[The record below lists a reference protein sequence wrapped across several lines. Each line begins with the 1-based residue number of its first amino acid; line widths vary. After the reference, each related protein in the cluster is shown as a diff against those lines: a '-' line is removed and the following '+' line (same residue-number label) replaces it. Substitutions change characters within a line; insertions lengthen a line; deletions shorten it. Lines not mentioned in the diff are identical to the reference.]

1 MKKEL
6 SSYKKKYE
14 LYHSLF
20 AESSVDAILSKAENF
35 LGNPIFILD
44 TSYRIITRSNLA
56 KDENSSIE
64 TRNGENY
71 LLSGTIDLMKK
82 NKCIDT
88 IYKTNDSF
96 FHRADEN
103 LIFCSIRVNDI
114 SIAYISVLQS
124 SRNFQEEDLE
134 LTNILS
140 NVLSIQIQ
148 KEHLFISDSGL
159 DEEYY
164 LMDLLTNKIDNIEHV
179 KERLYH
185 SSFNLNTKLQI
196 ITVPFKQKYE
206 DYRHNFGLRQLINS
220 FKNILGNCISTY
232 YKDKIIFL
240 ISSDLEEVI
249 CDTTKETLLEFLKL
263 NGLKCGI
270 SIVFDDLLSIKDFY
284 NHSMYALEL
293 SSAMKV
299 DNHINYFEEYVE
311 YYLFFIASKKA
322 NDLQIIN
329 LQTLIHPWIKKLTKF
344 DDENNTE
351 LLKTLKIYLECN
363 RNANEASKRLNIH
376 RSTFF
381 YRFNKIQNLLDISL
395 DTNNNLFKLELS
407 FKIANYIRFMN

>member
-1 MKKEL
+1 MKKEVD
-6 SSYKKKYE
+6 SYKKKYE

-64 TRNGENY
+64 SRNGENY

-88 IYKTNDSF
+88 IYKTNNSF

-114 SIAYISVLQS
+114 SIAYISILQS
-124 SRNFQEEDLE
+124 NRNFQEEDLE

-164 LMDLLTNKIDNIEHV
+164 LMDLLTNKIDNLDHV
-179 KERLYH
+179 EERLLH
-185 SSFNLNTKLQI
+185 SNFNLNKNLLI

-206 DYRHNFGLRQLINS
+206 DYRHNFGLRQLING

-240 ISSDLEEVI
+240 ISSDLEQVI
-249 CDTTKETLLEFLKL
+249 CNNTRETLLEFLKL
-263 NGLKCGI
+263 NGLNCGI
-270 SIVFDDLLSIKDFY
+270 SIVFDDLLFIKDFY
-284 NHSMYALEL
+284 SQSTYALEL

-299 DNHINYFEEYVE
+299 DKRINYFEEYVE
-311 YYLFFIASKKA
+311 YYLFFIASKQS
-322 NDLQIIN
+322 NDLQNIN

-344 DDENNTE
+344 DVQNNTE
-351 LLKTLKIYLECN
+351 LLNTLKVYLESN
-363 RNANEASKRLNIH
+363 RNANEASNRLNIH

-381 YRFNKIQNLLDISL
+381 YRFNKIQNILDISL
-395 DTNNNLFKLELS
+395 DSNNNLFKLELS